1 MKLSATISKAFLHLL
16 LVALLVVWILPSLGL
31 LVTSIRTAADTSQ
44 SGWWTIFSD
53 PFDFDQYSP
62 ANYKKVLFDRGMGRA
77 FINSVIV
84 TVPSVIIPLVIAS
97 LAAFAFAKMR
107 VQGKRWLLPLFVGLL
122 VVPPQMAFIPALRI
136 FNAIGLTGRYPAVW
150 LAHTAF
156 ALPLMVYLIH
166 NFMSEIPVSV
176 IDSAF
181 IDGASTFR
189 VFYSIVLPLSFAAI
203 ASLSIFQF
211 IWVWNNLLLALIFL
225 GGASNVAPMTVRIAS
240 LVGVRGEG
248 WEVLTAAA
256 FVSLVLPMIVFFS
269 LQRYFVRGLL
279 AGSVKG

>member
-1 MKLSATISKAFLHLL
+1 MRLSSVAGKALTHLFLIT
-16 LVALLVVWILPSLGL
+16 LLVVWVLPSLGL
-31 LVTSIRTAADTSQ
+31 LVTSVRTAADTSQ
-44 SGWWTIFSD
+44 TGWWTVFAD
-53 PFDFDQYSP
+53 PFNAEQYSLQ
-62 ANYKKVLFDRGMGRA
+62 NYRKVLFERGMAQA
-77 FINSVIV
+77 FVNSIFV
-84 TVPSVIIPLVIAS
+84 TVPSVLIPLLIAS
-97 LAAFAFAKMR
+97 LAAFAFAKMH

-136 FNAIGLTGRYPAVW
+136 FNGIRLTGTYPAVW

-166 NFMSEIPVSV
+166 NFMSEIPVDV
-176 IDSAF
+176 VDSAY
-181 IDGASTFR
+181 IDGASSFT
-189 VFYSIVLPLSFAAI
+189 VFHQIVLPLSLAAI

-225 GGASNVAPMTVRIAS
+225 GGASDVAPMTVRIAS

-256 FVSLVLPMIVFFS
+256 FVSLVLPMIVFFG
-269 LQRYFVRGLL
+269 LQQYFVRGLL

>member
-1 MKLSATISKAFLHLL
+1 MTLSSVVSRTLTHLFL
-16 LVALLVVWILPSLGL
+16 VTLLVVWVLPSLGL
-31 LVTSIRTAADTSQ
+31 LVTSVRTAADTSQ
-44 SGWWTIFSD
+44 TGWWTVFAD
-53 PFDFDQYSP
+53 PFDADQYSL
-62 ANYKKVLFDRGMGRA
+62 ANYRKVLFQRGMARA
-77 FINSVIV
+77 FVNSVIV
-84 TVPSVIIPLVIAS
+84 TVPSVIIPLLIAS
-97 LAAFAFAKMR
+97 LAAFAFAKMH

-122 VVPPQMAFIPALRI
+122 VVPPQMAFIPDLRI
-136 FNAIGLTGRYPAVW
+136 FNAIGLTGSYPAVW

-166 NFMSEIPVSV
+166 NFMSEIPVDLV
-176 IDSAF
+176 DSAY
-181 IDGASTFR
+181 IDGASSFT
-189 VFYSIVLPLSFAAI
+189 VFHQIVLPLSLAAI

-225 GGASNVAPMTVRIAS
+225 GGASDVAPMTVRIAS

-256 FVSLVLPMIVFFS
+256 FVSLVLPMIVFFG

>member
-1 MKLSATISKAFLHLL
+1 MRLSSVVGKTLTHLFLIT
-16 LVALLVVWILPSLGL
+16 LLVVWVLPSLGL
-31 LVTSIRTAADTSQ
+31 LVTSVRTAADTSQ
-44 SGWWTIFSD
+44 TGWWTVFAH
-53 PFDFDQYSP
+53 PFDAEQYSLQ
-62 ANYKKVLFDRGMGRA
+62 NYRKVLFDRGMARA
-77 FINSVIV
+77 FVNSVFV
-84 TVPSVIIPLVIAS
+84 TVPSVIIPLLIAS
-97 LAAFAFAKMR
+97 LAAFAFAKMH

-136 FNAIGLTGRYPAVW
+136 FNGIGLTGTYPAVW

-166 NFMSEIPVSV
+166 NFMSEIPVDV
-176 IDSAF
+176 VDSAY
-181 IDGASTFR
+181 IDGASSFT
-189 VFYSIVLPLSFAAI
+189 VFHQIVLPLSLAAI

-225 GGASNVAPMTVRIAS
+225 GGASDVAPMTVRIAS

-256 FVSLVLPMIVFFS
+256 FVSLILPMAVFFG
-269 LQRYFVRGLL
+269 LQQYFVRGLL

>member
-1 MKLSATISKAFLHLL
+1 MRLSSVVSKTLTHLFL
-16 LVALLVVWILPSLGL
+16 VTLLVVWVLPSLGL
-31 LVTSIRTAADTSQ
+31 LVTSVRTAADTSQ
-44 SGWWTIFSD
+44 TGWWTVFAD
-53 PFDFDQYSP
+53 PFDADQYSL
-62 ANYKKVLFDRGMGRA
+62 ANYRKVLFQRGMARA
-77 FINSVIV
+77 FVNSVIV
-84 TVPSVIIPLVIAS
+84 TVPSVIIPLLIAS
-97 LAAFAFAKMR
+97 LAAFAFAKMH

-122 VVPPQMAFIPALRI
+122 VVPPQMAFIPDLRI
-136 FNAIGLTGRYPAVW
+136 FNAIGLTGSYPAVW

-166 NFMSEIPVSV
+166 NFMSEIPVDLV
-176 IDSAF
+176 DSAY
-181 IDGASTFR
+181 IDGASSFT
-189 VFYSIVLPLSFAAI
+189 VFHQIVLPLSLAAI

-225 GGASNVAPMTVRIAS
+225 GGASDVAPMTVRIAS

-256 FVSLVLPMIVFFS
+256 FVSLVLPMIVFFG

>member
-1 MKLSATISKAFLHLL
+1 MTRSSVVSRTLTHLFL
-16 LVALLVVWILPSLGL
+16 VTLLVVWVLPSLGL
-31 LVTSIRTAADTSQ
+31 LVTSVRTAADTSQ
-44 SGWWTIFSD
+44 TGWWTVFAD
-53 PFDFDQYSP
+53 PFDADQYSL
-62 ANYKKVLFDRGMGRA
+62 ANYRKVLFQRGMARA
-77 FINSVIV
+77 FVNSVIV
-84 TVPSVIIPLVIAS
+84 TVPSVIIPLLIAS
-97 LAAFAFAKMR
+97 LAAFAFAKMH

-122 VVPPQMAFIPALRI
+122 VVPPQMAFIPDLRI
-136 FNAIGLTGRYPAVW
+136 FNAIGLTGSYPAVW

-166 NFMSEIPVSV
+166 NFMSEIPVDLV
-176 IDSAF
+176 DSAY
-181 IDGASTFR
+181 IDGASSFT
-189 VFYSIVLPLSFAAI
+189 VFHQIVLPLSLAAI

-225 GGASNVAPMTVRIAS
+225 GGASDVAPMTVRIAS

-256 FVSLVLPMIVFFS
+256 FVSLVLPMIVFFG
-269 LQRYFVRGLL
+269 LQQYFVRGLL